1 MTVPRRRSTKSEAQ
15 TPALVAI
22 LTVFVVLVIYLA
34 TVTDDTPPNV
44 HSKKEPSPSLRATVA
59 TKRKQLRSALES
71 LTSQHMPM
79 RLYKLRE
86 TNQIVGERLPEI
98 KAGTETVEEILHG
111 VSDVSNKPPMKF
123 EEIRDYLEGWIHQLH
138 DTLVEAKHSTY
149 QGIWQS
155 YHDLAVKTLYPWD
168 REYLQRMPPRRDDG
182 SIFLSLATYR
192 DENCFNTV
200 SQAYKKAKHPDKLFI
215 GLIQQNCHSD
225 CISGILTG
233 GKTEPVE
240 PDQDCY
246 KAFCETDD
254 GKRHCEAG
262 RVRLLDIDEPES
274 LGPYA
279 ARYFASK
286 LWYGEQWFMQT
297 DAHMTFAQ
305 DWDAISVEMLK
316 KAPSK
321 KPVLSHYPPGHTSNL
336 DAMAGIPASR
346 LCGPVFATSDLESQI
361 IRLEGANKY
370 DKTYNDV
377 PRFAPFTAAGY
388 FVAHSGKSFVISIKS
403 TGCRSVL
410 THQWLF
416 QTFSA
421 RFHSIRS
428 FPGSLWVK
436 RSSCRHVYGL
446 QDTISSLR
454 VDLLLGTSTSDVTS
468 QSFGS
473 RCIGRLRLAST
484 IHFR

>member
-1 MTVPRRRSTKSEAQ
+1 MTVPRRRSTQSSAQ

-22 LTVFVVLVIYLA
+22 LTVFVVLIVYLA

-44 HSKKEPSPSLRATVA
+44 KNAPLNKEPSLRATVVS
-59 TKRKQLRSALES
+59 KRKQLRSALES

-79 RLYKLRE
+79 RVYKLRE
-86 TNQIVGERLPEI
+86 NNEIVGERLSEI
-98 KAGTETVEEILHG
+98 KAGTETVEELLHG
-111 VSDVSNKPPMKF
+111 VSDHSNKPPMTL
-123 EEIRDYLEGWIHQLH
+123 EEITKYLQDWIHLLH

-192 DENCFNTV
+192 DENCLNTV
-200 SQAYKKAKHPDKLFI
+200 SWAYEKAKYPDKLFI
-215 GLIQQNCHSD
+215 GLIQQNCHAD
-225 CISGILTG
+225 CISGILEG
-233 GKTEPVE
+233 GKTESVE

-246 KAFCETDD
+246 KAFCETEN

-305 DWDAISVEMLK
+305 DWDAISVEMLN

-336 DAMAGIPASR
+336 EKMAGKPASR

-361 IRLEGANKY
+361 IRLEGASVRAVGR
-370 DKTYNDV
+370 T
-377 PRFAPFTAAGY
+377 
-388 FVAHSGKSFVISIKS
+388 
-403 TGCRSVL
+403 VL
-410 THQWLF
+410 T
-416 QTFSA
+416 
-421 RFHSIRS
+421 
-428 FPGSLWVK
+428 PE
-436 RSSCRHVYGL
+436 
-446 QDTISSLR
+446 
-454 VDLLLGTSTSDVTS
+454 SDS
-468 QSFGS
+468 YY
-473 RCIGRLRLAST
+473 
-484 IHFR
+484 H